1 MLYFL
6 LNDFEHKKE
15 KQQMARSIGI
25 LKEEFQLER
34 YVKSPSQRHETKKTS
49 FHFQDNLIQK
59 LPFIKDKSIDLYD
72 LTNHVRK
79 FSLVLRLGKK
89 SKTFY
94 LKQDQRAMKKLGR
107 WIEPNSNTH
116 IKPPQGYLTTAMARA
131 MFKQQAKE
139 LAFVAPEKVHFREW
153 TIEEYLLEQYAKDRL
168 VYPNKRNEVKPI
180 TDLALKAIKRDIA
193 PLLQLRIRELN
204 VGWLAMLESYW
215 SQSTT
220 NPINGVT
227 KVRSADTNRKS
238 FTQINAMF
246 NLWVKAG
253 YVVKNPLEGQISR
266 FRNKQNQ
273 NNEILIFEDLSVEKT
288 LSYLFSEEVKCAM
301 AAKLVLA
308 TMIVAGVRNSEAYRN
323 FRENFDIE
331 RRELLIPET
340 ISLKTGRKRT
350 IHIESNLY
358 WEKVEEYLA
367 SDEYFQNEHGH
378 MFPSHK
384 KSRTG
389 HIANTCTREPWK
401 AIKHHFKLHK
411 DSRAYTF
418 RHTYASKLANVAT
431 LEIAAAQIGD
441 SLETTYK
448 YYLKTDKEAVKK
460 AASTIQNDAH
470 LGTQTSQ
477 GNSTQIDELVAVYVD
492 DMPQPVRQ
500 KFNTFVSGKIS
511 FNNNQIPLQ
520 QWNTFV
526 IKLRELNDKKPNDE
540 VEDWLLFQ

>member
-1 MLYFL
+1 
-6 LNDFEHKKE
+6 
-15 KQQMARSIGI
+15 MARQKGI
-25 LKEEFQLER
+25 LKEEFQLDR
-34 YVKSPSQRHETKKTS
+34 YVKSPSQRHEIKKTS

-72 LTNHVRK
+72 LTNHVRR

-94 LKQDQRAMKKLGR
+94 IKQDQRAMRKLGR
-107 WIEPNSNTH
+107 WIEPNNNTH
-116 IKPPQGYLTTAMARA
+116 IKPPTGYLTTAMARA

-139 LAFVAPEKVHFREW
+139 LAFVAPEKAHFREW
-153 TIEEYLLEQYAKDRL
+153 TIEEYLQEQYAKDRL

-180 TDLALKAIKRDIA
+180 ADLALKAIKRDIA
-193 PLLQLRIRELN
+193 PLLELKIRELN
-204 VGWLAMLESYW
+204 IGWLGKLEKYW

-220 NPINGVT
+220 NPVSGVT
-227 KVRSADTNRKS
+227 KVRSVDTNRKS

-253 YVVKNPLEGQISR
+253 YVAKNPLEGQISR
-266 FRNKQNQ
+266 FRNKQDQ
-273 NNEILIFEDLSVEKT
+273 NNEILIFEDLSIEKT

-331 RRELLIPET
+331 RRELLVPET
-340 ISLKTGRKRT
+340 ISLKTGKKRI

-358 WEKVEEYLA
+358 WQKVKEYLA
-367 SDEYFQNEHGH
+367 SGEFFDNEYGH

-401 AIKHHFKLHK
+401 AIKHHFRLHK

-460 AASTIQNDAH
+460 AASTIQNDASS
-470 LGTQTSQ
+470 LRAQTSQ
-477 GNSTQIDELVAVYVD
+477 DNSTQIDDLVAVYVD

-500 KFNTFVSGKIS
+500 KFSAFASGNIGFS
-511 FNNNQIPLQ
+511 NNQIPLQ

-540 VEDWLLFQ
+540 IEDWLFFQ